1 MHAELGGEEER
12 LERFRQRSDAS
23 TARLA
28 ELKEVF
34 AQKRKAYIASGV
46 LPDPARP
53 GSLEDASKLVGTCAE
68 MCPEYERL
76 EREIQKELD
85 RLEVYPGTLKANPA
99 AAVKIYRR
107 PAAGRELP
115 LPEEVRPADVLRKTL
130 DYLFHE
136 LLPADPGDAQFAHV
150 QPFLWNRTRAVR
162 QDFIVQSDTG
172 RVSIEC
178 HERIARYHILCL
190 HWKGGRGAESWSEQ
204 QELEQL
210 RKTLRSLIE
219 YYDDQRMAGHA
230 CPNEPEFRAYN
241 LMMHA
246 RDPETLRE
254 VELLPTPVFRAGP
267 IQLAVEL
274 RGLIQRSNL
283 LEKRGNPRNTEATLN
298 FYTKFFALLRTDRVP
313 YLVACLAEN
322 LFPSVRI
329 GAVKAMMRA
338 YMQQHMGLPI
348 AFVASVLGMD
358 THEQCR
364 AFLESL
370 GVEVEHVQ
378 GTDVAKINKATVLDE
393 DKSFV
398 APFSEWVE
406 EKRGGLPCQAIIDG
420 GEARKGAHG
429 GGAAAPERPVAPMP
443 KLALPQRSMADKAAA
458 PPFVASSAFAPPAAR
473 APAPT
478 TAPTPAFSFAPA
490 PPAPARAP
498 AKAPAPARAP
508 APAPTVPPAAPIR
521 APAPPLDKAPPPASS
536 AFAPPAP
543 ASASASASASAPA
556 PRATHPAPAPPRPK
570 VPRAQLA
577 QGLASHLC
585 TDAATQA
592 THDIARDALAAEHRR
607 RRHAQRAS
615 LVDRLAHA
623 LEQRLEQEPVDDA
636 VRAAAHDAAARTF
649 HRRAVLRRACARW
662 RAALAAA
669 QDRAVQAARLRDIRE
684 RLQTLH
690 ASEQPVI
697 QPRRLFETPK
707 RRAFDT
713 PKLPRAFETP
723 ELPRAFET
731 PRRPLSP
738 LDTPEPR
745 SHLSDRALQ
754 TVYSA
759 AARQRERLWQR
770 GTFADLLLQHFVVLS
785 EDAPPPPG
793 ATYTV
798 SLCLPAPSAATL
810 WLRNKLDLDDDE
822 CLYDVHDASVALA
835 ASVRPDTGLLL
846 FACSEAQLADA
857 ARMRQVQGRVRER
870 PRLLLIAWTRMQVH
884 VVCRVL
890 DRRAWAQVNVMLL
903 DDAACDADEA
913 FAYAI
918 HGLVP
923 AIAWH
928 EESTPA
934 LRPAIAPLYDVWRAT
949 VEAIAKLDGAPAFAM
964 ATALTNLFLRQVA
977 AGSGTDEVQL
987 ALPDASPY
995 TPLAAALHQ
1004 LDALPWSENSATR
1017 LLRAQL
1023 IEAPLFSVAWYLE
1036 QVVAEAL
1043 ARLGDTPCVIE
1054 ARDMAQLEALGQQAL
1069 AELAHTRPTRKR
1081 PASDVPV
1088 TPVKR
1093 VALPST
1099 PKPKAAVRTESLD
1112 RLRKLMAS
1120 TATLLR
1126 SPP

>member
-12 LERFRQRSDAS
+12 LARFRQRSDAS

-46 LPDPARP
+46 LPDPAHP

-241 LMMHA
+241 LMLHA

-254 VELLPTPVFRAGP
+254 VELLPTPVFRAKP

-298 FYTKFFALLRTDRVP
+298 FYTKFFALLKTDRVP

-348 AFVASVLGMD
+348 HFVTSVLGMD

-370 GVEVEHVQ
+370 GVEVEHAQ

-406 EKRGGLPCQAIIDG
+406 RKRGGVPCQAIIDG
-420 GEARKGAHG
+420 GEARKGAPRE
-429 GGAAAPERPVAPMP
+429 AAPERPAAPMP
-443 KLALPQRSMADKAAA
+443 KFALPQRSMPDKTSA
-458 PPFVASSAFAPPAAR
+458 PPLAASSAFAPPAAR
-473 APAPT
+473 APTPT
-478 TAPTPAFSFAPA
+478 PAPTPAFSLAPV
-490 PPAPARAP
+490 PAPARAP
-498 AKAPAPARAP
+498 AQGP
-508 APAPTVPPAAPIR
+508 APAPSPALPATAPR
-521 APAPPLDKAPPPASS
+521 PSPRKAPAPASS

-543 ASASASASASAPA
+543 APVSAPA

-585 TDAATQA
+585 ADAATQA

-623 LEQRLEQEPVDDA
+623 LAHRLEQEPVDDA
-636 VRAAAHDAAARTF
+636 VRAAAHDAAARTM
-649 HRRAVLRRACARW
+649 HRRAVLRRAIARW

-731 PRRPLSP
+731 PRRPRSP

-770 GTFADLLLQHFVVLS
+770 GTFADLLVQHVVVLS

-822 CLYDVHDASVALA
+822 CTYDVHDASLAFA
-835 ASVRPDTGLLL
+835 ASVRPDTGLVL

-857 ARMRQVQGRVRER
+857 ARMQQVQGRVRER

-890 DRRAWAQVNVMLL
+890 DRSVWAQVSVMLL

-1054 ARDMAQLEALGQQAL
+1054 GRDLAQLEALGQQAL